1 MSALRKITVASLA
14 LGVQVSAA
22 FAAGPPKL
30 DVTATCSGA
39 ALMAG
44 RDKKACLEDES
55 AAKNILAR
63 KWSKFAADHAAQ
75 CVGIVNAGGPPSY
88 VELLACLEAKET
100 AQEFH
105 GGDSI
110 IQTDR
115 PEQ

>member
-1 MSALRKITVASLA
+1 MSALRRIAVASMAFVL
-14 LGVQVSAA
+14 QISAA

-55 AAKNILAR
+55 AAKSTLAR
-63 KWSKFAADHAAQ
+63 KWPNFAADHTAQ

-88 VELLACLEAKET
+88 VELLACLEAKQS
-100 AQEFH
+100 AKDFH

-110 IQTDR
+110 METDQ
-115 PEQ
+115 PER